1 MSCFSL
7 ETIQAT
13 VTVRLIGDLSDDS
26 ISNEREWPLTQ
37 ISMARH
43 YLTSNISRMVQDR
56 DIITM
61 E

>member
-56 DIITM
+56 DITTM